1 MAEEGHPLIVL
12 DVPLLYET
20 GLEAAV
26 DAVVVVSAPEDVQR
40 QRVLSRPGMTEDRFA
55 AILSRQVRRGGEGG
69 CQLLQTR
76 AFAASIQGRDS
87 DTNAEGPCMCGYHRP

>member
-1 MAEEGHPLIVL
+1 MSSVGHPLVVL

-40 QRVLSRPGMTEDRFA
+40 LRVLSRPGMMEERFA
-55 AILSRQVRRGGEGG
+55 AILSRQVGRG
-69 CQLLQTR
+69 
-76 AFAASIQGRDS
+76 APAAS
-87 DTNAEGPCMCGYHRP
+87 DTGIRCKHAVSLY